1 MKLKQLRGYFR
12 ANPGTL
18 FIVAFQVLLMTAAVL
33 LVLGNSP
40 VANEVAV
47 YAFYAVVIGVVL
59 QIVIVVREER
69 KRTRAD
75 SGVTHQAS

>member
-1 MKLKQLRGYFR
+1 
-12 ANPGTL
+12 
-18 FIVAFQVLLMTAAVL
+18 MTAAVFL
-33 LVLGNSP
+33 ALGNSP

-75 SGVTHQAS
+75 SGSTPRSS

>member
-1 MKLKQLRGYFR
+1 
-12 ANPGTL
+12 
-18 FIVAFQVLLMTAAVL
+18 MTAAFFL
-33 LVLGNSP
+33 ALGNSS

-75 SGVTHQAS
+75 SGLAHQAS